1 MRSPTRADCQAVE
14 YRMILSMTGFGDAE
28 VQEKGIRYHVEI
40 RSVNNRYFKSAI
52 KMPEQF
58 QSLEVDID
66 RLLRARLGRG
76 SVTFVLRVKD
86 ENAATAC
93 EINIAVLSRYLTRL
107 EEVARGRVGVR
118 IDLASLL
125 EAPGVCEPPEMD
137 KDLLT
142 EQFKAIER
150 ATSGAIGKMLE
161 MRRAE
166 GAALLRDLKQ
176 QCHVI
181 SGRLEEIRRRGPSV
195 VEDYGKRLH
204 IRVQQMM
211 SESSV
216 ELDHDALVREVAIF
230 AERCDVNEEVSRI
243 SSHLDQFT
251 ELCDGSEDAGRK
263 LDFLAQ
269 EMLREAN
276 TIGSKASDAEIT
288 RHVVEI
294 KAAIDRIKEQ
304 VQNVE

>member
-1 MRSPTRADCQAVE
+1 
-14 YRMILSMTGFGDAE
+14 MILSMTGFGDAE
-28 VQEKGIRYHVEI
+28 VHAEGVRYHVEI
-40 RSVNNRYFKSAI
+40 RSVNNRYFKAAI
-52 KMPEQF
+52 KVPEQL

-66 RLLRARLGRG
+66 RVLRAKLGRG

-86 ENAATAC
+86 ENAVIAS
-93 EINIAVLSRYLTRL
+93 EINTAVLVRYLNRL
-107 EEVARGRVGVR
+107 EEVAQGRTAAR

-125 EAPGVCEPPEMD
+125 DVPGVCEPPEVN
-137 KDLLT
+137 KDLLA
-142 EQFKAIER
+142 ERFKAIER
-150 ATSGAIGKMLE
+150 ATNVAIDKMVE

-166 GAALLRDLKQ
+166 GKALLRDLRA
-176 QCHVI
+176 QCEVI
-181 SGRLEEIRRRGPSV
+181 RGRLDDIRRRSPSV

-204 IRVQQMM
+204 SRIQQMM
-211 SESSV
+211 AESSV
-216 ELDHDALVREVAIF
+216 ELDHDALIREVAIF

-243 SSHLDQFT
+243 ASHLDQFA
-251 ELCDGSEDAGRK
+251 ELCEGAEEAGRK

-276 TIGSKASDAEIT
+276 TVGSKASDAEIT

>member
-1 MRSPTRADCQAVE
+1 VIAATLTKWAAE
-14 YRMILSMTGFGDAE
+14 YCMILSMTGYGDAE
-28 VQEKGIRYHVEI
+28 VQADGVRYHVEI

-52 KMPEQF
+52 KAPEQF
-58 QSLEVDID
+58 QPLEVDID
-66 RLLRARLGRG
+66 RLLRAKLGRG
-76 SVTFVLRVKD
+76 SVTFVLRIKD

-93 EINIAVLSRYLTRL
+93 EINAAVLARYISRL
-107 EEVARGRVGVR
+107 EEVAQGRSTTR

-125 EAPGVCEPPEMD
+125 DAPGVCEPPETD
-137 KDLLT
+137 KDLLARH
-142 EQFKAIER
+142 FKAIER
-150 ATSGAIGKMLE
+150 ATNLAIDRMVE

-166 GAALLRDLKQ
+166 GGALLRDLRT
-176 QCHVI
+176 QCDVI
-181 SGRLEEIRRRGPSV
+181 RGRLGDISRRSPTV

-204 IRVQQMM
+204 ARIQQMIA
-211 SESSV
+211 ESSV
-216 ELDHDALVREVAIF
+216 ELEHDALVREVAIF

-243 SSHLDQFT
+243 ASHLDQFT
-251 ELCDGSEDAGRK
+251 ELCDGSEEAGRK

-276 TIGSKASDAEIT
+276 TVGSKASDAEIA